1 MVKLTDTILRDAHQS
16 LLATRM
22 STADMLPVAEKLD
35 RVGYFSLEA
44 WGGATFDSCL
54 RFLKEDPWER
64 ARMLH
69 EAMPRTPLQMLL
81 RGQNIVGYKHYADD
95 VVERFVGAAHKA
107 GIGVFRIFDALND
120 LRNLETAIRA
130 CRATGAH
137 TQGTLSYTVSPV
149 HTLELYLKV
158 ASELAALEVDSIC
171 VKDMAGILT
180 PSTGYELTLRLKEEM
195 GLPVHLHCHY
205 TSGMASATYLKC
217 VEAGADIL
225 DTALSPL
232 ALGTSQPATESM
244 IALLRGT
251 PHDTGLD
258 LELVSDIARHFV
270 EVRARL
276 GQFESRFTGVDTSVL
291 LVQVPG
297 GMMSNLANQL
307 REQNAL
313 ERMDEVL
320 AEVPRVRRELGYPP
334 LVTPTSQIVGVQ
346 AVLNV
351 LFGRY
356 KMVSKETKAYVRG
369 LYGKPPGELDAM
381 VAERILDGEQVI
393 AGRPADLIEPQ
404 YESAELELKA
414 SWPEAGV
421 EDVLSYALFPQVA
434 LEFFAHRKTGGAAL
448 DEGQMRLL
456 AAAVAALA
464 PRPQRSR
471 VTVTEQAP
479 TCQTSVWALAAR
491 PGMSTRGGYS
501 EI

>member
-1 MVKLTDTILRDAHQS
+1 LVKLTDTILRDAHQS

-22 STADMLPVAEKLD
+22 STEDMLPVAEKLD

-64 ARMLH
+64 ARLLH

-81 RGQNIVGYKHYADD
+81 RGQNIVGYRHYADD
-95 VVERFVGAAHKA
+95 VVERFVNAAFKA

-120 LRNLETAIRA
+120 LPNLETAIRA

-149 HTLELYLKV
+149 HTLDLYLEV

-180 PSTGYELTLRLKEEM
+180 PAVGYELTRRLKEEI

-205 TSGMASATYLKC
+205 TSGMASATYQKG

-244 IALLRGT
+244 IALLQGT

-258 LELVSDIARHFV
+258 LELVSNIARHFI
-270 EVRARL
+270 EVRAKL
-276 GQFESRFTGVDTSVL
+276 SQFESRHTGVDTSVL

-313 ERMDEVL
+313 ERIDEVL
-320 AEVPRVRRELGYPP
+320 AEVPRVRKELGYPP

-356 KMVSKETKAYVRG
+356 QMVSKETRAYVRG
-369 LYGKPPGELDAM
+369 LYGQPPGALDVD
-381 VAERILDGEQVI
+381 VAEKILDGEEVI
-393 AGRPADLIEPQ
+393 AGRPADLLEPQ
-404 YESAELELKA
+404 YPTAERELKEQ
-414 SWPEAGV
+414 WPHATT

-434 LEFFAHRKTGGAAL
+434 LDFFAYREAGGSAL
-448 DEGQMRLL
+448 DDEQMRLL
-456 AAAVAALA
+456 AAAVAALT
-464 PRPQRSR
+464 PRRR
-471 VTVTEQAP
+471 KRKVTGQTP
-479 TCQTSVWALAAR
+479 TRQTSVWAMAAR
-491 PGMSTRGGYS
+491 PGMSPKGGYS